1 MRTIRTIADLRE
13 ALGGPRREGRS
24 IGLVPTMGAFHE
36 GHLSLI
42 RHARMQCDRVVVS
55 LFVNP
60 AQFNDESD
68 FGRYPRDERRDAEL
82 AQRERVDFLF
92 APREEEIYPP
102 GFSTTVSVA
111 GVTET
116 LEGAHR
122 GRSHF
127 DGVATVVTK
136 LLNIVSPDVAYFG
149 SKDAQQAVVIERLVR
164 DLEIPVRIVVCP
176 TVRDRDGL
184 ALSSRNVL
192 LGPDDRA
199 RATALSRAL
208 RATASAIAGGVREP
222 ADAKEAGLA
231 ELEASGV
238 QPDYFELVT
247 VPALK
252 PVNRIDR
259 DVLAVIAADV
269 GGVRLIDNESI
280 PVNANHRRRS

>member
-1 MRTIRTIADLRE
+1 
-13 ALGGPRREGRS
+13 
-24 IGLVPTMGAFHE
+24 
-36 GHLSLI
+36 
-42 RHARMQCDRVVVS
+42 
-55 LFVNP
+55 
-60 AQFNDESD
+60 
-68 FGRYPRDERRDAEL
+68 
-82 AQRERVDFLF
+82 
-92 APREEEIYPP
+92 
-102 GFSTTVSVA
+102 VA

-199 RATALSRAL
+199 RATALIRAL
-208 RATASAIAGGVREP
+208 RATASAIAGGAREP

-259 DVLAVIAADV
+259 DVLAVIAAEV